1 MFDDDDDEL
10 WEERIT
16 RDEKK
21 KIKDTTAAQKAHF
34 LEQIAVPE
42 ATITVLTGREREN
55 NTRRDVR

>member
-1 MFDDDDDEL
+1 MTTMMSCGRREL
-10 WEERIT
+10 RET
-16 RDEKK
+16 KKK

>member
-1 MFDDDDDEL
+1 MTTMMSCGRREL
-10 WEERIT
+10 RET
-16 RDEKK
+16 KK
-21 KIKDTTAAQKAHF
+21 EKIKDTTAAQKAHF

>member
-1 MFDDDDDEL
+1 MTMMMSCGRREL
-10 WEERIT
+10 RET
-16 RDEKK
+16 EKK
-21 KIKDTTAAQKAHF
+21 IIKDTTAAQKAHF